1 MHLHLL
7 DQLPRHLVSFILLLG
22 LVLEMAPDYVEDLI
36 FESEA
41 VAKTALVSYSRQHQI
56 LALGKFV

>member
-1 MHLHLL
+1 
-7 DQLPRHLVSFILLLG
+7 
-22 LVLEMAPDYVEDLI
+22 MAPDYVEDLI

-41 VAKTALVSYSRQHQI
+41 VAKTALIPYSRQHQI

>member
-1 MHLHLL
+1 
-7 DQLPRHLVSFILLLG
+7 
-22 LVLEMAPDYVEDLI
+22 MAPDYVEDLI

-56 LALGKFV
+56 LALRKFV